1 MVSRLLVLAG
11 AAATILSVFLTWVT
25 VTGLTATLDLALAAA
40 DLGPDDRTVAGTDTA
55 LWPALVAVGV
65 VAALLGLLGAAHT
78 VLVGLGMLTTL
89 AGGLLLA
96 YMANVIELET
106 RGSSELEQAAADAL
120 LESSIGPGTPVLVLG
135 GVLILLGGL
144 ARRRARA

>member
-1 MVSRLLVLAG
+1 MVSRLLVLVG
-11 AAATILSVFLTWVT
+11 AAATILSAFLTWVT
-25 VTGLTATLDLALAAA
+25 VSGLTVTLDLALAAA

-65 VAALLGLLGAAHT
+65 VAAVLGLLGAARP
-78 VLVGLGMLTTL
+78 VLVGLGLLTTL
-89 AGGLLLA
+89 AGALLLA

-120 LESSIGPGTPVLVLG
+120 LESSIGPGTPVLVVG
-135 GVLILLGGL
+135 GALILLGGL
-144 ARRRARA
+144 AQRRARA